1 MSEDPTSY
9 FKPLIAASWLLIAV
23 IAGSLLVFG
32 REVLVPLAIAFLLWH
47 LINALA
53 SYYTHTAQFLT
64 PFHFILPQGLAL
76 VAGAATVIG
85 LIVVVAQL
93 VADNVQQMAVNAP
106 VLRDALRERL
116 PSLAADIGLQLPAN
130 LEDMLARVG
139 FGQLLAQTATAL
151 TSVAGSAGLIAIY
164 VLFLLLEQRGFERK
178 LDHLFAEPVSAARTR
193 NVLEQ
198 IERRIETYLRIKTF
212 MSLLTGGSSYVVLAI
227 FGVDFAGFWALWIFL
242 LNYIPNIGSIVG
254 VLFPTLLTLVQF
266 DDLLVT
272 LSVGAILTSLQFAI
286 GNLLEPRLMGHS
298 LNLSPFV
305 IIVSLALWGS
315 IWGIAGLFLCVP
327 LTMIVAIVC
336 AQLPATRPVAVLLSA
351 DGRVD

>member
-1 MSEDPTSY
+1 MD
-9 FKPLIAASWLLIAV
+9 
-23 IAGSLLVFG
+23 
-32 REVLVPLAIAFLLWH
+32 LA
-47 LINALA
+47 
-53 SYYTHTAQFLT
+53 
-64 PFHFILPQGLAL
+64 
-76 VAGAATVIG
+76 
-85 LIVVVAQL
+85 
-93 VADNVQQMAVNAP
+93 NV
-106 VLRDALRERL
+106 
-116 PSLAADIGLQLPAN
+116 
-130 LEDMLARVG
+130 
-139 FGQLLAQTATAL
+139 LAQTATAL
-151 TSVAGSAGLIAIY
+151 TGVAGSAGLIAIY
-164 VLFLLLEQRGFERK
+164 VLFLLLEQQGFDQK
-178 LDHLFAEPVSAARTR
+178 LDRLFANPVNATRTR
-193 NVLEQ
+193 HVLDQ

-212 MSLLTGGSSYVVLAI
+212 MSLLTGGASYVVLLA

-242 LNYIPNIGSIVG
+242 LNYIPNIGSIIG

-286 GNLLEPRLMGHS
+286 GNLLEPRLMGYS